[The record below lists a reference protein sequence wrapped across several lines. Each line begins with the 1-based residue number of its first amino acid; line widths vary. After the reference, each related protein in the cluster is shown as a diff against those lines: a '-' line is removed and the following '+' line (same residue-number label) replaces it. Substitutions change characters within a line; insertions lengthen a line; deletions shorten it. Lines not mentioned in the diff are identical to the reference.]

1 MFVRDTNGVPLFV
14 MDGDVGRDTSGKPI
28 LARTGS
34 EQRSRVLSAHAAAWM
49 TGRKLKSS
57 MGDDGLVMM
66 DLAPGDVVTPST
78 QAEFPIPCQDFVADT
93 VSQVKLVPH
102 DRGYWYL
109 ENVTDAIKVVS
120 PAGADNGGAPVVFNP
135 AYGKTAFTTV
145 GYALAAKLPR
155 DISQNADWDLKLDA
169 TRFLTYSLRL
179 AREMRVAALLTTAA
193 NWAAGNQVTVSPNKW
208 NGGTAPNP
216 LGNMFSA
223 LADSYLPA
231 NVMVMAEPVAPYF
244 YANQFQNTATGTLQ
258 TSVRDYVQSGG
269 EMPRVLLARAKVQ
282 LAGEP
287 SYVWAQ
293 ALPYNVPVV
302 RAPDSIPTTVTFR
315 WLGQYG
321 TDGDT
326 TSGML
331 VREYYDER
339 ENSDY
344 IVVAHNDIEVFVSNQ
359 VGALIVGAMA

>member
-28 LARTGS
+28 LSRTGS
-34 EQRSRVLSAHAAAWM
+34 ERRSRLLSAHAAAWM
-49 TGRKLKSS
+49 TGGKLKSS
-57 MGDDGLVMM
+57 MNDDGVVLM
-66 DLAPGDVVTPST
+66 DLAPEDVVTPTT
-78 QAEFPIPCQDFVADT
+78 QGQFPIPCQDFVADV

-109 ENVTDAIKVVS
+109 ESVTDAIKVAT
-120 PAGADNGGAPVVFNP
+120 PTAADNGGAPVVFNP

-169 TRFLTYSLRL
+169 TRFLTYALRL
-179 AREMRVAALLTTAA
+179 AREVRVATLLTTVANWPAA
-193 NWAAGNQVTVSPNKW
+193 NQVAVGANKW

-231 NVMVMAEPVAPYF
+231 NVMIVAEPVAPYF

-269 EMPRVLLARAKVQ
+269 EMPRILMARAKLQ
-282 LAGEP
+282 LAGAP
-287 SYVWAQ
+287 AYVWAQ

-315 WLGQYG
+315 WLGQDG
-321 TDGDT
+321 QDGDT
-326 TSGML
+326 SSGML
-331 VREYYDER
+331 VREYYDNR
-339 ENSDY
+339 DNSDY
-344 IVVAHNDIEVFVSNQ
+344 IVVAHNDSEVFVSNQ
-359 VGALIVGAMA
+359 VGAIISGALQ